1 MEPDNEQLWEVVLE
15 MDKSEGY
22 CQKGQEIR
30 EVVWAIDSNDA
41 IDRACKFNEIS
52 RDNVIEKGTRL
63 WEDK

>member
-1 MEPDNEQLWEVVLE
+1 MESDNEQLWEVVLE
-15 MDKSEGY
+15 MDKSESY

-30 EVVWAIDSNDA
+30 EVVWAINANTA
-41 IDRACKFNEIS
+41 IDQVCKFNEIS